1 MRAVVC
7 VLLLGVCSAA
17 WAVDERPTPADLPST
32 ELAQAWLAQDPAVV
46 EAQSGWLGAG
56 HAAGM
61 LAASPHEWTVKG
73 SAQRRSYTTGPTS
86 NEWTAQLERTV
97 RLPGKKQLD
106 RQLGDAGVAL
116 ADAEVGEAIHEAARG
131 LLGLWMERLAAIQ
144 TRALMTEQVKLARNN
159 LSAVQKRYKA
169 GDAATLEVNVAAADL
184 AETEQ
189 ALSAAIARETK
200 AQARLDVRFPG
211 AGDVEPP
218 PLNQPV
224 NVDGAEVAWKDRV
237 LATSDPLRM
246 AQFRLQQAELTASRT
261 RADRLPDPT
270 IGLYTASEVYG
281 RERVVGISVSVPLPG
296 NYRRERLGQAL
307 TEVDAARAARDR
319 QQRELEIEI
328 ADSYTDATS
337 NYERWKLAEQSASRT
352 RQNAQLTQ
360 HAYALGEADLQT
372 LLLARR
378 QSVEAT
384 RSALDARTAALHS
397 YYGLLVDA
405 HLIWGLAHE

>member
-1 MRAVVC
+1 MRTVVC
-7 VLLLGVCSAA
+7 VLLLVVCPAS
-17 WAVDERPTPADLPST
+17 WAMDERPTPADLPST

-46 EAQSGWLGAG
+46 EARSGRLGAG

-73 SAQRRSYTTGPTS
+73 SAQRRRYTSGPTS
-86 NEWTAQLERTV
+86 NEWIAQLERTV
-97 RLPGKKQLD
+97 RLPGKKKLD
-106 RQLGDAGVAL
+106 LQLGDAGVAL

-131 LLGLWMERLAAIQ
+131 LLALWMERLAAIQ
-144 TRALMTEQVKLARNN
+144 TRAFMAEQVTLARNN
-159 LSAVQKRYKA
+159 LSAVQKRNKA

-189 ALSAAIARETK
+189 ALSAAVARETK

-211 AGDVEPP
+211 AGDVAPP

-224 NVDGAEVAWKDRV
+224 NVEGTEAAWKDRV

-281 RERVVGISVSVPLPG
+281 RERVVGLSVSVPLPG

-360 HAYALGEADLQT
+360 RAYALGEADLQT

-378 QSVEAT
+378 QSVQAT

-397 YYGLLVDA
+397 SYGLLVDA